1 MQAAVASW
9 DAGRELEANS
19 QHAKRAFC
27 GSGRAEMNEKRVAK
41 ACRIT
46 EWIFKVEFSH
56 RDCCI
61 SVGDGSG
68 KLKKQ
73 KPK

>member
-1 MQAAVASW
+1 
-9 DAGRELEANS
+9 
-19 QHAKRAFC
+19 
-27 GSGRAEMNEKRVAK
+27 MNEKRVAK

-56 RDCCI
+56 PDCCI